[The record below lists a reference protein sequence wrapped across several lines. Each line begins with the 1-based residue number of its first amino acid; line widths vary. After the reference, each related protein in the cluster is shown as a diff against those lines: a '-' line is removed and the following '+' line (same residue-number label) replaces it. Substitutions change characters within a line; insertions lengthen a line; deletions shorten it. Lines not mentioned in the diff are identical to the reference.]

1 MLTTDKL
8 FRHMAWANQQ
18 LIVGLMALPDAALG
32 AFVANK
38 DWPVAEILRH
48 IVSAADW
55 YGHRL
60 IGKPETK
67 FSAPRAM
74 QELTEYLELA
84 ARFDEEL
91 RLAAQAPDAMLEHS
105 NDGRPEVWARSTIL
119 SQSIHHATEHRAQLV
134 AALEAKEF
142 NGINLDRMDLWAFS
156 RLTSA

>member
-18 LIVGLMALPDAALG
+18 LILGLRLLPEASLG

-38 DWPVAEILRH
+38 QWTVAEILRH
-48 IVSAADW
+48 IVAAADW

-60 IGKPETK
+60 TGKPETK
-67 FSAPRAM
+67 FSAPREM
-74 QELTEYLELA
+74 QELTNYLEMA

-91 RLAAQAPDAMLEHS
+91 RLAAQGPDAMLEHL

-134 AALEAKEF
+134 SALEAKGF
-142 NGINLDRMDLWAFS
+142 NGINLDDMDLWHFAS
-156 RLTSA
+156 VTGT